1 MHFNFWAPASN
12 KVIARGSLL
21 RRILIW
27 PRDASVDQCDQM
39 LETSSLILSKIFPK
53 NSRSSFYSKVMFFK
67 MAQKSQNILD
77 TIVRKFVTKIRPI
90 WSHCERMGQQ
100 DWNWCHK
107 ESTVI
112 GCCKS
117 NDKF

>member
-53 NSRSSFYSKVMFFK
+53 NSHSSFYSKVMFFK

-77 TIVRKFVTKIRPI
+77 TIVRKFVTKIFKYSPNLVTLREDGPTGLELM
-90 WSHCERMGQQ
+90 S
-100 DWNWCHK
+100 
-107 ESTVI
+107 
-112 GCCKS
+112 
-117 NDKF
+117 